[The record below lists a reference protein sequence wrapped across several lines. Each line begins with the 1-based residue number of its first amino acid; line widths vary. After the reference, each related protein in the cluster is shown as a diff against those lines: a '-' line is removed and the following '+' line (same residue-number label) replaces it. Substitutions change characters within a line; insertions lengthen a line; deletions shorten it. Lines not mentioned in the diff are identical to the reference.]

1 MRVVER
7 ENKNI
12 EPSTDEDGREREVT
26 VKKQHR
32 QYKQPEVLG
41 EGGWMGEGGMGRRGG
56 VVGLYGKV
64 KERRKKE
71 EKRERSRAY
80 RRN

>member
-41 EGGWMGEGGMGRRGG
+41 EGGWMGEGGDEEEGG
-56 VVGLYGKV
+56 GLWVVWEGEG
-64 KERRKKE
+64 E
-71 EKRERSRAY
+71 EEEGGKRERSRAY